1 MALEVVGGAF
11 LSALLEEVFS
21 KMYSREVKD
30 FIQGKKLTEVL
41 LKNLKIT
48 LLSVNAVL
56 DDAEEKQISNS
67 DVKMWLTELK
77 EAIYDAEDLL
87 NEIKTEA
94 LRRKVEAE
102 FGSSTSKMFKKF
114 SKKIFSPWFHAFEKA
129 VDSQIEDI
137 MVRLEFLAK
146 QKDVLNLKADT
157 RHRIPQTLPSTSL
170 VEDFGLYGRD
180 EDKETIIKLL
190 LSDDSTSSKISVI
203 PIVGM
208 GGIGKTTLAQLVY
221 NDSRVKQH
229 FDLHAW
235 VCVSEDF
242 DIVRMTQ
249 TIYGSLTSQ
258 NCDITDLNMLQVR
271 LKEALSG
278 KKFFFVH
285 DDVWSENYSHWDALR
300 RPFESAAPG
309 SKIIVT
315 TRNTSVASMMGNLQ
329 THHLTQISEEDCWL
343 LFAKHAFKSG
353 VNADPNLEEIGKQIV
368 RKCKGLPLAAK
379 SLGSLLCSESNIE
392 EWENVLKHDIWQF
405 SDKETTILPALWLS
419 YHYLPRHLKRCFAY
433 CSVFPKD
440 FSFTKSKLV
449 FLWMAEDLLQP
460 KNMKTAEEV
469 GEDYFDDLLSRSF
482 FQHSQ
487 GDFDHQSVFTM
498 HDLINDLAKFVS
510 GDFCVRLEDSDSL
523 DIASKVSKA
532 RHFSYMKTYGDGFEK
547 FEALYDAKHLRTFL
561 PLSQRNPITAQFQ
574 MSDKILLDLLPQLQ
588 CLRVLNL
595 SGYNIR
601 ELPNSIGNL
610 KQLKHLDMSFTSIE
624 KLPEPVCTLY
634 NLQALLLS
642 YCRGLVQ
649 LPTNLERLINLR
661 HLDIRGTK
669 IEQMPPQMGKLKDL
683 QTLSNFTIDK
693 AAGYHDIVELKE
705 LQQLRGTL
713 CISGLHNIVSV
724 SDVLE
729 ANMRDKK
736 YLNQLVLKWG
746 GASDDSIKDREVLEN
761 LQPHTN
767 LRELMIVSYEGTRF
781 PDWLVHHSYSNLYS
795 LQLLNC
801 QNCYFLPPLGQ
812 LPSLRELEIIGLNG
826 VVSIGP
832 EFYGD
837 ATCVFKPFGAL
848 QVLKFE
854 NMREWQKWSYVGG
867 NKGGGVFPN
876 LHELRLRNCPKLTGR
891 LPLDYF
897 PKLKT
902 LVVCRTNIYSLT
914 FVQET
919 TCEELQFLDYMYIY
933 CPNFVCFPSGG
944 LHAPN
949 LTKIHIVRCKK
960 LRSLPEEMHTLL
972 PFLQSMEIKDCPE
985 LESFPEGGLPSKLK
999 LLHIESCKKLIAN
1012 RMQWGLQRLVSL
1024 EYLLVNFGDC
1034 EEVCSF
1040 PEEGLLP
1047 TTLTSLSISTLSGV
1061 KTMEGKGF
1069 RELASLQSLAIR
1081 RCPELQC
1088 LPDEGLPPSL
1098 SLLEIFYCPLLK
1110 QRYQR
1115 DKGEDWPK
1123 IAHIHHIM
1131 IDGEHI

>member
-1 MALEVVGGAF
+1 MTSNICSF
-11 LSALLEEVFS
+11 YF
-21 KMYSREVKD
+21 
-30 FIQGKKLTEVL
+30 
-41 LKNLKIT
+41 
-48 LLSVNAVL
+48 
-56 DDAEEKQISNS
+56 EKQI
-67 DVKMWLTELK
+67 
-77 EAIYDAEDLL
+77 
-87 NEIKTEA
+87 
-94 LRRKVEAE
+94 
-102 FGSSTSKMFKKF
+102 FKKF

-129 VDSQIEDI
+129 VDTKIEAI
-137 MVRLEFLAK
+137 IERLEFLAK
-146 QKDVLNLKADT
+146 QKAVLNLKADT
-157 RHRIPQTLPSTSL
+157 RHRILQTLPSTSL

-180 EDKETIIKLL
+180 EDKETIIQLL
-190 LSDDSTSSKISVI
+190 LSDDSTCNKISVI

-221 NDSRVKQH
+221 NDNRVQQQ
-229 FDLHAW
+229 FDLQAW
-235 VCVSEDF
+235 VCVSEEF

-258 NCDITDLNMLQVR
+258 NCDITDLNMLQVK
-271 LKEALSG
+271 LKEALRG
-278 KKFFFVH
+278 KKFCFVY
-285 DDVWSENYSHWDALR
+285 DDVWNENYSLWDALR
-300 RPFESAAPG
+300 RPFESAAHG

-315 TRNTSVASMMGNLQ
+315 TRNASVASMMGNVQ
-329 THHLTQISEEDCWL
+329 THYLTQISEEDCWL

-353 VNADPNLEEIGKQIV
+353 VNAHPNLEVIGRQII

-379 SLGSLLCSESNIE
+379 SLGSLLCSEANIE
-392 EWENVLKHDIWQF
+392 EWENVLKHDIWQL
-405 SDKETTILPALWLS
+405 SDKESTILPALWLS

-433 CSVFPKD
+433 CSIFPKD
-440 FSFTKSKLV
+440 FAFTKSKLV

-460 KNMKTAEEV
+460 KNKKTAEEV

-523 DIASKVSKA
+523 DIVSKTSKA
-532 RHFSYMKTYGDGFEK
+532 RHFSYMKRYGDGFEK

-561 PLSQRNPITAQFQ
+561 PFSLRNPITAQFP
-574 MSDKILLDLLPQLQ
+574 MSDKILLDLLPTLQ

-601 ELPNSIGNL
+601 ELPNTIGNL
-610 KQLKHLDMSFTSIE
+610 KQLKHLDMSYTSIE
-624 KLPEPVCTLY
+624 KLPDPICTLY
-634 NLQALLLS
+634 NLQVLLLS
-642 YCRGLVQ
+642 CCRGLVQ

-683 QTLSNFTIDK
+683 QTLSNFVIDK
-693 AAGYHDIVELKE
+693 HAARYHDIVELKE
-705 LQQLRGTL
+705 LQQLSGTL
-713 CISGLHNIVSV
+713 CISGLHNIVHV
-724 SDVLE
+724 SDVVE

-746 GASDDSIKDREVLEN
+746 GDTEDSQKDREVLEN
-761 LQPHTN
+761 FQPHTN
-767 LRELMIVSYEGTRF
+767 LKELVIVSYEGTRF
-781 PDWLVHHSYSNLYS
+781 PDWLVDHSYSNLCS
-795 LQLLNC
+795 LQLVNC
-801 QNCYFLPPLGQ
+801 PNCYFLPPLGQ

-826 VVSIGP
+826 VLSIGP

-837 ATCVFKPFGAL
+837 TTCVTKPFGFL

-854 NMREWQKWSYVGG
+854 NMREWQKWSYEEGG
-867 NKGGGVFPN
+867 AFPN
-876 LHELRLRNCPKLTGR
+876 LHELRLRNCPRLSGR

-897 PKLKT
+897 PKLNT
-902 LVVCRTNIYSLT
+902 LVVCRTNIDSLT
-914 FVQET
+914 FAQES
-919 TCEELQFLDYMYIY
+919 TCRELLFLDYLYIY
-933 CPNFVCFPSGG
+933 CPNFVCFPNGG

-949 LTKIHIVRCKK
+949 LTKINIFRCKK

-972 PFLQSMEIKDCPE
+972 PVLQSMEITDCPE
-985 LESFPEGGLPSKLK
+985 LESFPEGGLPSRLK
-999 LLHIESCKKLIAN
+999 SLRIESCKKLIGN
-1012 RMQWGLQRLVSL
+1012 RMRWGIQRLASL
-1024 EYLLVNFGDC
+1024 EHLLVNFGDC

-1047 TTLTSLSISTLSGV
+1047 ATLTSLSISTLSSL
-1061 KTMEGKGF
+1061 KTMEAKGF
-1069 RELASLQSLAIR
+1069 RHLRSLQSLAIR

-1088 LPDEGLPPSL
+1088 LPDEGLPTSL
-1098 SLLEIFYCPLLK
+1098 SVLEISFCPLLK

-1123 IAHIHHIM
+1123 IAHIRHIM
-1131 IDGEHI
+1131 IDGEHM